1 MTEDETFMAI
11 ALGGRGA
18 AGRVRPNLKYDHVFV
33 IIRVDTFQ
41 DIGADPET
49 AVTATR
55 AFPTKEAA
63 EAEVQ
68 RLDRLNEDKGCVYFW
83 LVARLE
89 REA

>member
-1 MTEDETFMAI
+1 MT
-11 ALGGRGA
+11 RRSWPSPWA
-18 AGRVRPNLKYDHVFV
+18 AGVLRDECVPNLKYDHVFV

-89 REA
+89 RKA